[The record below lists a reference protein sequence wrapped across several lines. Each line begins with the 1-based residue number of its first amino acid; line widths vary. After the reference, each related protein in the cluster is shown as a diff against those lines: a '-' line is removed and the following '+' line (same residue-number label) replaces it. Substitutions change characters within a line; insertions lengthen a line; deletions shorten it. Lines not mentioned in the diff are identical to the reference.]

1 MHETGEHQMP
11 MIRIDHD
18 DHKEL
23 VRRKTLTGVS
33 LIFQI
38 TKLIRNSQK
47 ENSNETKETPVLPA
61 IPK

>member
-1 MHETGEHQMP
+1 MP